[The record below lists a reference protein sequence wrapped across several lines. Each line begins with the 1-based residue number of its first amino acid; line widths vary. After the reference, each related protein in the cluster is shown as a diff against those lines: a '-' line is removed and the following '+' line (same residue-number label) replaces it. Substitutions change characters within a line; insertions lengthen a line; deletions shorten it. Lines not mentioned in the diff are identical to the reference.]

1 MNSSQEQG
9 TPGEVLSFLSFVEG
23 SICAEVVRQVGA
35 QHPSLAMA
43 MAGAI
48 ANESDEQGEQIG
60 RMLTPEDFAFVNRVV
75 LRVLAAF
82 GIDCGEA

>member
-1 MNSSQEQG
+1 MSSSQEQG

-82 GIDCGEA
+82 GSAKGEA